1 MKPTIHRFRV
11 TKRAFP
17 PAPTSPLAVRSAA
30 VQACNRCRRQKKK
43 CTKERPSCALCI
55 AHGYEC
61 SFEQEPLAISPQS
74 EQSNQDAQVDFPVPK
89 PQEQLSDLPP
99 NPGEQ
104 LSEVVSNYGQ
114 SPLTYVDAYFSHV
127 HRAYPFLHKDQT
139 KARAKA
145 LSHDDRWTDDIIN
158 LVMAIGRTTL
168 ERAGKL
174 KANSS
179 FHLAVP
185 YTAILNKYLLRPTM
199 EGLQVLTL
207 LSLYSL
213 FDTSGP
219 STWTIVGILT
229 RQATALGLSRSNV
242 TSKDLGAEDRELRHR
257 LFWSIFVLDRMV
269 AVSVG
274 HDVGLVDHNMSVPQ
288 PAVTVLEF
296 ASQERSK
303 HASLLQLNRHIIQLR
318 QLEHRI
324 LLSVHLR
331 NHAELSK
338 LTLADRKAISSEL
351 RSAIDDWYS
360 HACLVSIPEADNIP
374 IHSTITWVNARYYN
388 LLVLLYYPCH
398 FNSQARNASTKELLA
413 HVSKLMNYNRILL
426 DQQQLPLNH
435 ITLGRL
441 IPACMVLLHCFAVA
455 HPRTYIAQAELTS
468 CIDILRA
475 FPAAWSS
482 AHQASSIMNEFMELV
497 SSHEAYASRQI
508 LQFDYSGHTP
518 LQNSIK
524 SGILRLRIDLSGVI
538 RKALSNASCYLDVEA
553 WEDTDGS
560 ESYGSASQ
568 GSGPSPDT
576 TTTLIT
582 DWEFELG
589 YV

>member
-1 MKPTIHRFRV
+1 MK
-11 TKRAFP
+11 
-17 PAPTSPLAVRSAA
+17 
-30 VQACNRCRRQKKK
+30 
-43 CTKERPSCALCI
+43 
-55 AHGYEC
+55 
-61 SFEQEPLAISPQS
+61 
-74 EQSNQDAQVDFPVPK
+74 
-89 PQEQLSDLPP
+89 
-99 NPGEQ
+99 
-104 LSEVVSNYGQ
+104 
-114 SPLTYVDAYFSHV
+114 YVDAYFSHV
-127 HRAYPFLHKDQT
+127 HRAYPFLDRHQI
-139 KARAKA
+139 KARAKV
-145 LSHDDRWTDDIIN
+145 LLHHELWTDDIVN
-158 LVMAIGRTTL
+158 LVMAIGSTTL

-174 KANSS
+174 ETDAS
-179 FHLAVP
+179 FHLVVP
-185 YTAILNKYLLRPTM
+185 YTNILNKYLLHPTM

-229 RQATALGLSRSNV
+229 RQAAALGLSRMSP
-242 TSKDLGAEDRELRHR
+242 SSDDQEPQSRELQNR

-274 HDVGLVDHNMSVPQ
+274 HDAGLVDHNMAVPQ

-296 ASQERSK
+296 ASQDRTK

-338 LTLADRKAISSEL
+338 LTLPDRKAISSEL

-360 HACLVSIPEADNIP
+360 HACLVSMPEADNIP

-398 FNSQARNASTKELLA
+398 FNSQARYASTKDLLA
-413 HVSKLMNYNRILL
+413 HVSKFINYNRILL
-426 DQQQLPLNH
+426 DQRQLPLNH

-455 HPRTYIAQAELTS
+455 HPRRYISQAELTS
-468 CIDILRA
+468 CIEILRA
-475 FPAAWSS
+475 FPATWSS
-482 AHQASSIMNEFMELV
+482 AHQASGIMSEFIELV
-497 SSHEAYASRQI
+497 ASHEAYASRQI

-518 LQNSIK
+518 LQSPIK
-524 SGILRLRIDLSGVI
+524 TAIFRLRDDLSGVI
-538 RKALSNASCYLDVEA
+538 RRALSNASCYLDVEA
-553 WEDTDGS
+553 WEDMEGA

-568 GSGPSPDT
+568 ATGPSPDAT
-576 TTTLIT
+576 TAMIT

-589 YV
+589 YL